1 VRGQRHAL
9 ATPYPRE
16 RPGTHCTG
24 GWVGLRAGLDS
35 CGKSRPNGI
44 RSPDHPAHRQSLYRL
59 RYLAHDH
66 RIWTPNYTCVK
77 IVNPCKSKT
86 NLLLMAFRLSK
97 ENFTCHFRTLEE
109 LFQKLK
115 MQNIKLISFFYLFFS
130 QIWFVMLALSWCFK

>member
-1 VRGQRHAL
+1 
-9 ATPYPRE
+9 
-16 RPGTHCTG
+16 
-24 GWVGLRAGLDS
+24 
-35 CGKSRPNGI
+35 
-44 RSPDHPAHRQSLYRL
+44 
-59 RYLAHDH
+59 
-66 RIWTPNYTCVK
+66 VK